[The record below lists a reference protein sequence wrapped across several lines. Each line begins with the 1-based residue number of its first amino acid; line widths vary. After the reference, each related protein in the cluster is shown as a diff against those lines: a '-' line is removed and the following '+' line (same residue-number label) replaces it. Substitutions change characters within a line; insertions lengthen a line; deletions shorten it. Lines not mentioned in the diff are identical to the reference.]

1 MKKILCFILL
11 LAGVTM
17 VTSCGEDDATYTP
30 IAPLE
35 ILSNNVL
42 FETAGGTGTITV
54 NTSDALTATTAATWL
69 SVSVSGNTVTV
80 TAPEN
85 TSLNGR
91 SGLIELKAG
100 GKTANITATQK
111 GLAFGVTE
119 GLEYK
124 VDDQANVLELNF
136 SNSLAPTVKSLDEW
150 IQPTLD
156 GTKLTLA
163 IAENNVRKA
172 RSGQVVVACGD
183 YADTIVVNQDAL
195 TFEVP
200 ENQLQSNDNKEAS
213 FELTILASKEIS
225 LSGDA
230 SWIDA
235 EFSENAIGYALTI
248 TIPDNEEGGLRTGH
262 LFIKCGDEVE
272 SIFIAQF
279 DITKEVASGY
289 YVFWYY
295 DANAGDWSY
304 MPAYMDLEQEAMVVQ
319 LSDDLMYTIPVIFD
333 PETLALYAG
342 PSTEFAGM
350 YGQYYCYWVWRSTA
364 GTWSGYTGKRY
375 SVGEYIV
382 DEYSDGSVAPYIGWG
397 GPLGD
402 NTIDAWALRAM
413 KAEGLSDDNNAG
425 YLATFYYPQMEPWP
439 TEARGK
445 DAKITSLQGI
455 RTFRGHT
462 GKRADL
468 KYVLRPTED

>member
-111 GLAFGVTE
+111 GLAFGMTE

-172 RSGQVVVACGD
+172 RSGQVVVGCR
-183 YADTIVVNQDAL
+183 
-195 TFEVP
+195 
-200 ENQLQSNDNKEAS
+200 QS
-213 FELTILASKEIS
+213 
-225 LSGDA
+225 GC
-230 SWIDA
+230 
-235 EFSENAIGYALTI
+235 
-248 TIPDNEEGGLRTGH
+248 PDLRG
-262 LFIKCGDEVE
+262 F
-272 SIFIAQF
+272 
-279 DITKEVASGY
+279 
-289 YVFWYY
+289 
-295 DANAGDWSY
+295 
-304 MPAYMDLEQEAMVVQ
+304 
-319 LSDDLMYTIPVIFD
+319 
-333 PETLALYAG
+333 
-342 PSTEFAGM
+342 
-350 YGQYYCYWVWRSTA
+350 
-364 GTWSGYTGKRY
+364 
-375 SVGEYIV
+375 
-382 DEYSDGSVAPYIGWG
+382 
-397 GPLGD
+397 
-402 NTIDAWALRAM
+402 
-413 KAEGLSDDNNAG
+413 
-425 YLATFYYPQMEPWP
+425 
-439 TEARGK
+439 
-445 DAKITSLQGI
+445 
-455 RTFRGHT
+455 
-462 GKRADL
+462 
-468 KYVLRPTED
+468 

>member
-30 IAPLE
+30 VAPLE
-35 ILSNNVL
+35 ILSNDVL
-42 FETAGGTGTITV
+42 FETAGGTGTIKV
-54 NTSDALTATTAATWL
+54 NTSDALTATTAASWL

-85 TSLNGR
+85 TSLSGR
-91 SGLIELKAG
+91 SGIIELKAG
-100 GKTANITATQK
+100 GKTASITATQK
-111 GLAFGVTE
+111 GLAYGVTE

-163 IAENNVRKA
+163 IAENNVREA

-183 YADTIVVNQDAL
+183 YADTIVVNQDAMI
-195 TFEVP
+195 FKVS
-200 ENQLQSNDNKEAS
+200 ENQFQSNDNKAASFQITYEAS
-213 FELTILASKEIS
+213 KKIS
-225 LSGDA
+225 LSRDV
-230 SWIDA
+230 SWIGA
-235 EFSENAIGYALTI
+235 KGSGNTITI

-279 DITKEVASGY
+279 DITNEVSSGY

-304 MPAYMDLEQEAMVVQ
+304 LPAYMDLEQETMIVQ
-319 LSDDLMYTIPVIFD
+319 LSDDLMFNIPVIFD

-350 YGQYYCYWVWRSTA
+350 YGQYYCYWVWRSA
-364 GTWSGYTGKRY
+364 EGTWSGYTGKSY

-382 DEYSDGSVAPYIGWG
+382 EESSDGSVAPYIAWG
-397 GPLGD
+397 GPLGE
-402 NTIDAWALRAM
+402 NTIDGWALRAM
-413 KAEGLSDDNNAG
+413 KAEGLSQDNNAG
-425 YLATFYYPQMEPWP
+425 YLTTFYYPQMEPWP
-439 TEARGK
+439 AEARGK
-445 DAKITSLQGI
+445 DAKINREGI

-468 KYVLRPTED
+468 KYILRPTED